1 MESVSQFDLD
11 LIRRHNINGPRYTSY
26 PTAAQFRD
34 GDWIGAYE
42 SSLATT
48 DLSALS
54 LYIHVPFCATICF
67 YCGCNKIN
75 TANLKRADS
84 YVTRLVQEMK
94 LHSRLIQG
102 AHRVEQLHFG
112 GGTPTFLDD
121 DQFSRLFDALRAY
134 FNLADDD
141 SRDFSIEIDPRD
153 VGPER
158 IHNLAKL
165 GINRVSIGVQDF
177 DPEVQLAVNRVQSV
191 EETRTVI
198 DAARSN
204 DFHSINID
212 LINGLPRQ
220 TVRGFSQTLEQV
232 IALQPDRLSLYSY
245 AHLPQLFKTQRQ
257 INPRDLPN
265 AELKLK
271 LLETAITM
279 LNDAGYEYVGMDH
292 FAKPTDSLIQARN
305 RGALHRNFQGYTTHG
320 HCELISLG
328 VSSIGNV
335 GRVYVQNAKT
345 LHDYYQSI
353 DAGELAIVRGLA
365 ASESDTVVGRV
376 IQDLMCKFEVDYER
390 FEKSVGVAFRDYFSS
405 QWPSLTQF
413 EKEGLVILEPDRL
426 QVTTRGRFLVRN
438 ICMIFDAYLKGSSE
452 NFSKAI

>member
-1 MESVSQFDLD
+1 MDSVSKFDLD

-42 SSLATT
+42 SSMSDT
-48 DLSALS
+48 DLRALS
-54 LYIHVPFCATICF
+54 LYLHVPFCATICF

-84 YVTRLVQEMK
+84 YVTRLVHEMK
-94 LHSRLIQG
+94 LHSRLIRG
-102 AHRVEQLHFG
+102 PHRVEQLHFG
-112 GGTPTFLDD
+112 GGTPTFLSD
-121 DQFSRLFDALRAY
+121 DQFSRLFDALHTY

-141 SRDFSIEIDPRD
+141 ARDFSIEIDPRD
-153 VGPER
+153 VGPDR
-158 IHNLAKL
+158 ISRLAKL
-165 GINRVSIGVQDF
+165 GINRLSVGVQDF
-177 DPEVQLAVNRVQSV
+177 DPAVQLAVNRVQSV
-191 EETRTVI
+191 EETRNVI
-198 DAARSN
+198 DAARDN

-212 LINGLPRQ
+212 LINGLPKQ
-220 TVRGFSQTLEQV
+220 TTDGFSRTLQQV

-257 INPRDLPN
+257 IDPRELPN

-271 LLETAITM
+271 LLETAINM

-292 FAKPTDSLIQARN
+292 FAKPTDSLIQARH
-305 RGALHRNFQGYTTHG
+305 RGTLHRNFQGYTTHG
-320 HCELISLG
+320 HCELISFG

-353 DAGELAIVRGLA
+353 DAGELAIVRGLI
-365 ASESDTVVGRV
+365 ASESDAVVGRV
-376 IQDLMCKFEVDYER
+376 IQDLMCRFEVDYAR
-390 FEKSVGVAFRDYFSS
+390 FENTVGIAFRDYFSS
-405 QWPSLTQF
+405 QWQTLRQF
-413 EKEGLVILEPDRL
+413 EQEGLVILDSDRL
-426 QVTTRGRFLVRN
+426 HVTKRGRFLVRN
-438 ICMIFDAYLKGSSE
+438 ICMVFDAYLKGPGE